1 MHRLQTGAGLAL
13 ALGCALLGASSG
25 AFAQDRAAF
34 AQRTIADSAADAAM
48 VPDAPPAPP
57 VPVAA
62 LPAPA
67 AELQIPVAA
76 STIAA
81 GETIT
86 DSMLVERTFPAAV
99 ATQYPVAV
107 SRSQLVGKVARRTL
121 LAGNLVPT
129 MAVGESQLVTR
140 GVAAE
145 IRFEK
150 DGLSISATGVP
161 LESGVVG
168 AVVRLKNADSGKIV
182 TGVVQSDGSVRVGTP

>member
-1 MHRLQTGAGLAL
+1 MLRLQTGAGVAL
-13 ALGCALLGASSG
+13 ALCCALLGTTSG
-25 AFAQDRAAF
+25 AFAQDRATLAR
-34 AQRTIADSAADAAM
+34 QPIADSVAAAAST
-48 VPDAPPAPP
+48 PEPPPAPSA
-57 VPVAA
+57 VAT
-62 LPAPA
+62 LPPPP
-67 AELQIPVAA
+67 AELQLPVAA

-86 DSMLVERTFPAAV
+86 DAMLAERPFPAAV

-107 SRSQLVGKVARRTL
+107 SRGQLVGKVARRTL